1 MSPAMMA
8 AVGVMI
14 VAMSSILAFVVVAQT
29 GPRAKLKLRIADIA
43 GGVKDVSAA
52 RGKVGGTQ
60 QQRTRSI
67 RSKLAEAGT
76 GTAGEK
82 QSRRVELHL
91 LLDQAGLSISVRT
104 FYIVSVASA
113 VISTG
118 LYFALRYPAIAWV
131 SIIPIPMVLVVPI
144 VMGLGLPR
152 RFVNGRAK
160 KRQKKF
166 TQYFAD
172 AIDVIVRGIK
182 SGLPVGEC
190 LNIIARELP
199 EPVCTEFKLLV
210 EGQKLGMTLKQALE
224 RSCRHMP
231 TADMKFFAIVLNLQQ
246 QTGGNLAETLAGLSD
261 VLRQRKKMADK
272 VRAMSSEARM
282 TATIIGS
289 MPFLISLMIYIINP
303 SYISLLWTDHTGQK
317 IFYGGL
323 AWMSIGVFLM
333 KQMISFEI

>member
-1 MSPAMMA
+1 M
-8 AVGVMI
+8 
-14 VAMSSILAFVVVAQT
+14 
-29 GPRAKLKLRIADIA
+29 
-43 GGVKDVSAA
+43 
-52 RGKVGGTQ
+52 
-60 QQRTRSI
+60 
-67 RSKLAEAGT
+67 
-76 GTAGEK
+76 
-82 QSRRVELHL
+82 
-91 LLDQAGLSISVRT
+91 
-104 FYIVSVASA
+104 
-113 VISTG
+113 VI
-118 LYFALRYPAIAWV
+118 
-131 SIIPIPMVLVVPI
+131 VVPI

-152 RFVNGRAK
+152 RFVTARAK

-166 TQYFAD
+166 TQHFAD

-190 LNIIARELP
+190 LNIIARESP

-303 SYISLLWTDHTGQK
+303 GYISLLWTDHTGQK

>member
-1 MSPAMMA
+1 MSPAVMA

-14 VAMSSILAFVVVAQT
+14 IAMSSLLAFVVMAHT
-29 GPRAKLKLRIADIA
+29 GPRARLKLRVADIA
-43 GGVKDVSAA
+43 GGVKDISAV

-60 QQRTRSI
+60 NRSRTI
-67 RSKLAEAGT
+67 RSKLAEAGS
-76 GTAGEK
+76 GTEGEK
-82 QSRRVELHL
+82 PSRRVELHL
-91 LLDQAGLSISVRT
+91 LIDQAGLSISVRT
-104 FYIVSVASA
+104 FYLASA
-113 VISTG
+113 ASAIIGTG
-118 LYFALRYPAIAWV
+118 LYFAFRYPAIAWV
-131 SIIPIPMVLVVPI
+131 SILPIPMVIVVPI
-144 VMGLGLPR
+144 VLGVGLPR
-152 RFVNGRAK
+152 RFINGRAK
-160 KRQKKF
+160 KRQKRF
-166 TQYFAD
+166 TQHFAD

-272 VRAMSSEARM
+272 VKAMSSEARM

-289 MPFLISLMIYIINP
+289 MPFLISLMIYVINP
-303 SYISLLWTDHTGQK
+303 GYISLLWTDHTGQK

-323 AWMSIGVFLM
+323 IWMSIGVFLM